1 MTIEPG
7 YTVWYVYDLKG
18 MNFKVTRFNDGRE
31 IARYEHYRIDA
42 NQTKKEIAATQANG
56 QAAIKAVQEFEKGV
70 T

>member
-7 YTVWYVYDLKG
+7 YTVWYVYDLNG
-18 MNFKVTRFNDGRE
+18 MTFKVTRFNERTVE
-31 IARYEHYRIDA
+31 HWEHYRIDA
-42 NQTKKEIAATQANG
+42 DQTKKEIAATMANG